1 MNNLTNKL
9 CVGWSPNRCK
19 ILIEGDCRGCSFF
32 RTPKEVA
39 EQREK
44 TREILEEKGLMSKYK
59 QMYGP
64 LFLYNVSKRK

>member
-39 EQREK
+39 EKREK
-44 TREILEEKGLMSKYK
+44 IREKLIKKGVYNKYQEK
-59 QMYGP
+59 YG
-64 LFLYNVSKRK
+64 R